1 MLYHL
6 PMSNQPVN
14 TSKTRDIYTVSRL
27 NREVRTLLET
37 GFPLLW
43 IEAELSNFAR
53 PASGH
58 WYFSL
63 KDQAAQVKCAMFK
76 NRNQLVKVLP
86 TNGKQVLVRARIG
99 LYEPRGDY
107 QIIIE
112 HMEEAGDGELR
123 RQFELLKN
131 KLANDGLFDSAHKKN
146 IPKTVTRVGIV
157 TSPSGAAIHDI
168 LTTLKRRFP
177 MQKTIIYPTP
187 VQGKGAC
194 QHIATAINKANIR
207 AETDVLII
215 ARGGGALEDLWE
227 FNEEVVARAIYESDI
242 PIVTGVGHEVDFTI
256 ADFVADQ
263 RAATPTAAAELISP
277 DRYQQLQT
285 LSSYESRLIGL
296 IEKNLQQK
304 QQQVDWLSKR
314 IRHPKERLHMLR
326 QKVKQLNQRNIRS
339 LESTLS
345 DARYKL
351 ELLNARVLRHEPS
364 QRIQQLILRYKNIH
378 QRFQRASNQ
387 TLTNKRQKLSHL
399 IHTLDALS
407 PLHTLKRGYAIV
419 KDENNNIISQSKKVK
434 IGHKVKTE
442 LDQGHF
448 ISTITDIHND

>member
-1 MLYHL
+1 MMINT
-6 PMSNQPVN
+6 PTD
-14 TSKTRDIYTVSRL
+14 TSKSRDIYSISRL

-63 KDQAAQVKCAMFK
+63 KDEAAQVKCAMFK

-86 TNGKQVLVRARIG
+86 ANGKQVLVRARIG

-112 HMEEAGDGELR
+112 HMEEAGDGALR
-123 RQFELLKN
+123 RQFEILKN
-131 KLANDGLFDSAHKKN
+131 KLAEEGLFDTTHKN
-146 IPKTVTRVGIV
+146 TIPRTITRVGIV
-157 TSPSGAAIHDI
+157 TSPSGAAVHDI
-168 LTTLKRRFP
+168 LTTLQRRFP
-177 MQKTIIYPTP
+177 MQIIIYPTP

-194 QHIATAINKANIR
+194 KKIATAINKANAR
-207 AETDVLII
+207 QEVDVLLV

-227 FNEEVVARAIYESDI
+227 FNEEIVARAIYESKI
-242 PIVTGVGHEVDFTI
+242 PVVTGVGHEVDFTI

-277 DRYQQLQT
+277 DRYQQLQKLT
-285 LSSYESRLIGL
+285 SYQSRLIGL

-314 IRHPKERLHMLR
+314 IRHPKERLQILK
-326 QKVKQLNQRNIRS
+326 QKVNQLNQRNIRS
-339 LESTLS
+339 LESILS
-345 DARYKL
+345 DTHYKL
-351 ELLNARVLRHEPS
+351 
-364 QRIQQLILRYKNIH
+364 
-378 QRFQRASNQ
+378 
-387 TLTNKRQKLSHL
+387 
-399 IHTLDALS
+399 
-407 PLHTLKRGYAIV
+407 
-419 KDENNNIISQSKKVK
+419 
-434 IGHKVKTE
+434 
-442 LDQGHF
+442 
-448 ISTITDIHND
+448 

>member
-1 MLYHL
+1 MLYYP
-6 PMSNQPVN
+6 PMNNQPLN
-14 TSKTRDIYTVSRL
+14 ISKSRDIYTVSRL
-27 NREVRTLLET
+27 NREVRTILET

-63 KDQAAQVKCAMFK
+63 KDEAAQVKCAMFK

-86 TNGKQVLVRARIG
+86 ANGKQVLVRARIG

-112 HMEEAGDGELR
+112 HMEEAGDGALR
-123 RQFELLKN
+123 RQFEILKN
-131 KLANDGLFDSAHKKN
+131 KLADEGLFDSAHKKN
-146 IPKTVTRVGIV
+146 IPATVTRVGIV
-157 TSPSGAAIHDI
+157 TSPSGAAVHDI
-168 LTTLKRRFP
+168 LTTLQRRFP
-177 MQKTIIYPTP
+177 MKTIIYPTP

-194 QHIATAINKANIR
+194 NKIADAINKANAR
-207 AETDVLII
+207 QEVDVLLL

-227 FNEEVVARAIYESDI
+227 FNEEVVARAIYESKI
-242 PIVTGVGHEVDFTI
+242 PVVTGVGHEVDFTI

-285 LSSYESRLIGL
+285 LTSYESRLISL
-296 IEKNLQQK
+296 VEKKLQQK

-314 IRHPKERLHMLR
+314 IRHPKERLQILK
-326 QKVKQLNQRNIRS
+326 QKIEQLNQRNIRS

-345 DARYKL
+345 DTRYKL
-351 ELLNARVLRHEPS
+351 ELFNARVMHHEPS
-364 QRIQQLILRYKNIH
+364 QRIQQLILRYKNIN

-387 TLTNKRQKLSHL
+387 VIANKRQKLSHL

-419 KDENNNIISQSKKVK
+419 KDENNNIISKSKKMK
-434 IGHKVKTE
+434 IGQKVKTE
-442 LDQGHF
+442 LNRGSF

>member
-1 MLYHL
+1 MMINT
-6 PMSNQPVN
+6 PTN
-14 TSKTRDIYTVSRL
+14 TSKSRDIYSVSRL

-63 KDQAAQVKCAMFK
+63 KDEAAQVKCAMFK

-86 TNGKQVLVRARIG
+86 ANGKQVLVRARIG

-112 HMEEAGDGELR
+112 HMEEAGDGALR
-123 RQFELLKN
+123 RQFEILKN
-131 KLANDGLFDSAHKKN
+131 KLAGEGLFDSAHKNN
-146 IPKTVTRVGIV
+146 IPATVTRVGIV
-157 TSPSGAAIHDI
+157 TSPSGAAVHDI
-168 LTTLKRRFP
+168 LTTLQRRFP
-177 MQKTIIYPTP
+177 MQTIIYPTP
-187 VQGKGAC
+187 VQGKGSC
-194 QHIATAINKANIR
+194 NKIAAAINKANAR
-207 AETDVLII
+207 REVDVLLV

-227 FNEEVVARAIYESDI
+227 FNEEIVARAIYESKI
-242 PIVTGVGHEVDFTI
+242 PVVTGVGHEVDFTI

-314 IRHPKERLHMLR
+314 IRHPKERLQILK
-326 QKVKQLNQRNIRS
+326 QKTEQLNQRNIRS

-351 ELLNARVLRHEPS
+351 ELLNARVMRHEPS
-364 QRIQQLILRYKNIH
+364 QRIQQLVLRYKNIN

-387 TLTNKRQKLSHL
+387 ALTNKQQKLSYL

-419 KDENNNIISQSKKVK
+419 KDENNNIVSQSKKVK

-442 LDQGHF
+442 LNQGSF
-448 ISTITDIHND
+448 ISTITDINND

>member
-1 MLYHL
+1 MDQSLI
-6 PMSNQPVN
+6 N
-14 TSKTRDIYTVSRL
+14 TSNSRDIYSVSRL
-27 NREVRTLLET
+27 NREVRTILET

-63 KDQAAQVKCAMFK
+63 KDEAAQVKCAMFK

-86 TNGKQVLVRARIG
+86 ANGKQVLVRARIG

-112 HMEEAGDGELR
+112 HMEEAGDGALR
-123 RQFELLKN
+123 QQFEILKN
-131 KLANDGLFDSAHKKN
+131 KLAEEGLFDSAHKKN
-146 IPKTVTRVGIV
+146 IPETVTRVGIV
-157 TSPSGAAIHDI
+157 TSPSGAAVHDI
-168 LTTLKRRFP
+168 LTTLQRRFP
-177 MQKTIIYPTP
+177 MQTIIYPTP

-194 QHIATAINKANIR
+194 NKIAAAINKANAR
-207 AETDVLII
+207 QEVDVLLV

-227 FNEEVVARAIYESDI
+227 FNEEVVARAIYESII
-242 PIVTGVGHEVDFTI
+242 PVVTGVGHEVDFTI

-263 RAATPTAAAELISP
+263 RAPTPTAAAELISL
-277 DRYQQLQT
+277 DRYQQLQQLT
-285 LSSYESRLIGL
+285 SYESRLIGL
-296 IEKNLQQK
+296 VEKNLQQK

-326 QKVKQLNQRNIRS
+326 QKVEQLNQRNIRS

-351 ELLNARVLRHEPS
+351 EVLNARVMRHEPS
-364 QRIQQLILRYKNIH
+364 QRIQKLILRYKNIH

-399 IHTLDALS
+399 IHTLDTLS

-448 ISTITDIHND
+448 ISTITDIYND

>member
-1 MLYHL
+1 MNNDSSRT
-6 PMSNQPVN
+6 SN
-14 TSKTRDIYTVSRL
+14 SRDIYTVSRL
-27 NREVRTLLET
+27 NREVRTILET
-37 GFPLLW
+37 AFPLLW

-63 KDQAAQVKCAMFK
+63 KDEAAQVKCAMFK

-86 TNGKQVLVRARIG
+86 ANGKQVLVRARIG

-107 QIIIE
+107 QLIIE
-112 HMEEAGDGELR
+112 HMEEAGDGALR
-123 RQFELLKN
+123 KQFDFLKN
-131 KLANDGLFDSAHKKN
+131 KLGEEGLFDSVNKQQ
-146 IPKTVTRVGIV
+146 IPENVTKVGII
-157 TSPSGAAIHDI
+157 TSPTGAVVHDI
-168 LTTLKRRFP
+168 LTTLQRRYP
-177 MQKTIIYPTP
+177 MQSTIIYPTP

-194 QHIATAINKANIR
+194 NKIAAAINKANAR
-207 AETDVLII
+207 KEVDVLLV

-227 FNEEVVARAIYESDI
+227 FNEEIVARAIYESKI
-242 PIVTGVGHEVDFTI
+242 PVVTGVGHEVDFTI

-277 DRYQQLQT
+277 DRYQQLEKLT
-285 LSSYESRLIGL
+285 SYKSRLVGL

-314 IRHPKERLHMLR
+314 IRHPKERLQILK
-326 QKVKQLNQRNIRS
+326 QKIEQLNQRNIRS
-339 LESTLS
+339 LESIFS
-345 DARYKL
+345 DTRYKL
-351 ELLNARVLRHEPS
+351 ELLSARVMQHEPS
-364 QRIQQLILRYKNIH
+364 QRIQQLILRYKNIN
-378 QRFQRASNQ
+378 QRFQRASKQ
-387 TLTNKRQKLSHL
+387 AITNKRQKLSHL

-434 IGHKVKTE
+434 VGHKVKTE
-442 LDQGHF
+442 LNQGSF
-448 ISTITDIHND
+448 ISTITDINND